1 MPVAVHKVR
10 TVQLP
15 PVAHRGLE
23 GQQGGEAMQS
33 HTSEHA
39 YPIACSS
46 WKISMPISPPTY
58 TCLSNV
64 FHTSS
69 HT

>member
-1 MPVAVHKVR
+1 
-10 TVQLP
+10 
-15 PVAHRGLE
+15 
-23 GQQGGEAMQS
+23 MQS